1 MIAFGYDSSYMKLRQ
16 GENNN
21 ANTVTASRVSIMERK
36 MIIIMKGILIT
47 SRSERMKF
55 KQRFDFMTAALYIS
69 KSTDKKLSPIEKYQ
83 HVHCT

>member
-1 MIAFGYDSSYMKLRQ
+1 MKLRQ

-21 ANTVTASRVSIMERK
+21 ANTVTASKVSIMERK
-36 MIIIMKGILIT
+36 IIIIMKGILIT

-69 KSTDKKLSPIEKYQ
+69 KSTDKKLNPIQKYQ
-83 HVHCT
+83 RAHCT